1 MGLGV
6 ICSNLTKSI
15 GSYNEVELLKKDLIS
30 AAIKLLKIE
39 ENYDENIKR
48 CINYLKD
55 FILDDGI
62 LYSNFSIDINN
73 ILSLYNLNGIVTFIM
88 KTENN
93 NVMSPGESVD
103 FMCSIDKVKKYIS
116 KIYFINNI
124 KSAKE
129 FYLSEIF
136 MLSIKNFIC
145 VEFF

>member
-1 MGLGV
+1 MGLGI

-15 GSYNEVELLKKDLIS
+15 GSYNEVGLLKKDLIDS
-30 AAIKLLKIE
+30 TIKLLKIDE
-39 ENYDENIKR
+39 VQDENTLR

-55 FILDDGI
+55 FISDKGI
-62 LYSNFSIDINN
+62 IYSNFSIDINN
-73 ILSLYNLNGIVTFIM
+73 ILSLYNLNGIITFIM

-103 FMCSIDKVKKYIS
+103 FMCSIDKLKKYIS
-116 KIYFINNI
+116 KKYFVNNI
-124 KSAKE
+124 KSAE
-129 FYLSEIF
+129 NFYLSKIF

>member
-55 FILDDGI
+55 FILNDGI

-103 FMCSIDKVKKYIS
+103 FMCSIDKLKKYIS